1 MHLSSPWCASYS
13 TGLTELRGHVANWY
27 QGGPQFVRDL
37 PVKVGDAGILLIRR
51 FPKDPQ
57 RKQRLPFIVSRRRL
71 EAALKQLCKPV
82 DEGGHRAYQ
91 KNAWPNG
98 GIRVSEANLAEYDD
112 EGAEPAG
119 LQVITVDQREGLVIG
134 AELFAACL
142 DEQLDLHLNIVVRAY
157 LQSAVETETEAEWPG
172 VAWEHVRAEV
182 QKQAQERSSLTEE
195 TESKAPQR
203 PRARRGSR
211 PLAGEQGLRAE

>member
-1 MHLSSPWCASYS
+1 MNLGPTFPAIDALTYFEEQLVAPIQPVVRIFTLYS
-13 TGLTELRGHVANWY
+13 TGLTELRGHVANWH
-27 QGGPQFVRDL
+27 QGGPQWVRDL

-91 KNAWPNG
+91 KNSWPEG

-119 LQVITVDQREGLVIG
+119 LQVITVDQREGLVIS
-134 AELFAACL
+134 AELFAAWL
-142 DEQLDLHLNIVVRAY
+142 DEQLNLHLNNVVRAC
-157 LQSAVETETEAEWPG
+157 L
-172 VAWEHVRAEV
+172 
-182 QKQAQERSSLTEE
+182 
-195 TESKAPQR
+195 
-203 PRARRGSR
+203 
-211 PLAGEQGLRAE
+211 